1 VDGSGEKAE
10 LPPIVAEH
18 SFSIGGVSTVFATK
32 RMELRQL
39 AVSPRPT
46 EVIMQH
52 RAAALLFALV
62 VAAACTAPAT
72 DEATSRAEADP
83 IAVREAIDAVNAGFS
98 AGLEAGD
105 VEALVAYYD
114 PEAVVMPPNVPGS
127 RGTAAIREGLA
138 GMLSA
143 MTITDMT
150 FTTHDVHVAGDMA
163 VETGAYSMT
172 SQPKDGSAPAST
184 DTGKFLVVW
193 RQQADG
199 SWKLFR
205 DIFNSDL
212 PLPAATH

>member
-1 VDGSGEKAE
+1 
-10 LPPIVAEH
+10 
-18 SFSIGGVSTVFATK
+18 
-32 RMELRQL
+32 MELRQL

-193 RQQADG
+193 RQQAR
-199 SWKLFR
+199 LVEAVPRHLQFR
-205 DIFNSDL
+205 S
-212 PLPAATH
+212 PAAGGHALTAAGTGCGVDIRAAACTIRLAAVR